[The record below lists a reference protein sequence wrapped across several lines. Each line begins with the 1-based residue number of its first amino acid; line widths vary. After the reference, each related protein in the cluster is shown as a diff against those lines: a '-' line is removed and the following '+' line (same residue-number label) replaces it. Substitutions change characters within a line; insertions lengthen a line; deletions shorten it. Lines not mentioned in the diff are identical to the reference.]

1 MARPRIEEAGRS
13 SGAKPC
19 FAKCASLTL
28 LTHSLQQQAA
38 LLVSM

>member
-1 MARPRIEEAGRS
+1 MTQPRIEEAGRS

-28 LTHSLQQQAA
+28 LAHNLQQQAS

>member
-1 MARPRIEEAGRS
+1 MAQPRIEEAGRS
-13 SGAKPC
+13 SGAKLC

-28 LTHSLQQQAA
+28 LTQGLQQQAA

>member
-1 MARPRIEEAGRS
+1 MARPRIEEAARS

-28 LTHSLQQQAA
+28 LTQGLQQQAA

>member
-1 MARPRIEEAGRS
+1 MTQPRILEAARS

-28 LTHSLQQQAA
+28 LAHNLQQQAS

>member
-19 FAKCASLTL
+19 FAMCASLTL
-28 LTHSLQQQAA
+28 LTQGLQQQAA